1 MTQAHV
7 TRTQTTEGSAAGT
20 GGPRF
25 AIIGAGMSGI
35 LSVIRL
41 TEKGY
46 RNIQIFEKAEEL
58 GGTWRENRYPG
69 IACDV
74 PSHLY
79 SYSFAPNPGWSHTY
93 SPGAEIQE
101 YFRDVSARYGV
112 TEQIRFGE
120 EVTKA
125 EFRDGVWH
133 LETSK
138 GAREEAD
145 FIIAATGVLHHPNMP
160 DFDGLEDFE
169 GVYFHSS
176 RWDHSISLDDKR
188 IGVIG
193 TGSTAVQITGAL
205 AGKVRNFKLFQ
216 RTAQW
221 ISPQENLRYTPDELA
236 AFRDDPAL
244 VAAARQTAIDEFVSP
259 FAHAVIDADSPYMKR
274 IEGACRRNLEENVTD
289 PELRERLRPDYR
301 AACKRLVISP
311 DFYQAIQRDN
321 TELVT
326 AGIDRFTARGIR
338 TKDGVEHE
346 LDLVVIA
353 TGFQVDRFM
362 RPMDIIGRDG
372 VHLNDVWASGPNAY
386 MSISVPH
393 MPNMFM
399 LNGPNGPV
407 GNFSL
412 IDVAERQLDYILNLI
427 EQAAADGKSEISAT
441 TDATSQFETDRIEAS
456 KNTIWASGCNSWYL
470 DVNGVPAAWPWG
482 LERFRQEMA
491 APKLQDYDLREAV

>member
-1 MTQAHV
+1 MQAV
-7 TRTQTTEGSAAGT
+7 KIDGARIQGL
-20 GGPRF
+20 RF

-35 LSVIRL
+35 LTAIRL
-41 TEKGY
+41 EEKGCKTF
-46 RNIQIFEKAEEL
+46 QIYEKASDL

-93 SPGAEIQE
+93 SPGAEIQD
-101 YFRDVSARYGV
+101 YFRDVAGRYGV
-112 TEQIRFGE
+112 TEQIRFEE

-125 EFRDGVWH
+125 VFENGAWTLH
-133 LETSK
+133 TSK
-138 GAREEAD
+138 GAVDRAD
-145 FIIAATGVLHHPNMP
+145 VVIAATGVLHHPNMP
-160 DFDGLEDFE
+160 HFDGLDDFQ
-169 GVYFHSS
+169 GTHFHSS
-176 RWDHSISLDDKR
+176 RWDHSVSLEDKR

-205 AGKVRNFKLFQ
+205 AGKVQHFKLFQ

-221 ISPQENLRYTPDELA
+221 ISPQENLKYTDSELA
-236 AFRDDPAL
+236 DFQADPSL
-244 VAAARQTAIDEFVSP
+244 VADARQVAIDEFVSP

-274 IEGACRRNLEENVTD
+274 IEGACRRNLEDNVTD
-289 PELRERLRPDYR
+289 PDLREKLRPDYR

-311 DFYQAIQRDN
+311 DFYDAIQRPN

-326 AGIDRFTARGIR
+326 AGIDRFVPEGIL
-338 TKDGVEHE
+338 TKDGTLHE

-362 RPMDIIGRDG
+362 RPMEIVGRDG
-372 VHLNDVWASGPNAY
+372 MHLNDVWANGPNAY

-427 EQAAADGKSEISAT
+427 DQAAAGGKREISAT
-441 TDATSQFETDRIEAS
+441 PEANSQFEADRIEAS
-456 KNTIWASGCNSWYL
+456 KSTIWASGCNSWYL

-482 LERFRQEMA
+482 LEKFRQEMRTPDLGA
-491 APKLQDYDLREAV
+491 YDLRG